1 MSFKFNPITSQLDI
15 DTKRAAFPVSPF
27 SSKLQMIL
35 SIIAAF
41 DKIASINYVN
51 AGARDQRITSIEL
64 ESLTYPD
71 AEITKVVTY
80 LSPDS
85 LNQRID
91 QISFSGSVL
100 GADTLVKSFVYTL
113 IGNKYVMDGYN
124 YEII

>member
-15 DTKRAAFPVSPF
+15 DTKRAPFPVSPF
-27 SSKLQMIL
+27 STKLQMVL

-51 AGARDQRITSIEL
+51 AGQRGQRITSIQL

-71 AEITKVVTY
+71 AEITKTVTY

-100 GADTLVKSFVYTL
+100 GSDTLVKSFVYTF